1 MILLFEGHRYQKDL
15 ISPYL
20 DGINL
25 DGIKRGKD
33 WIALSYVGYF
43 FNADLEKPDIIYI
56 LPKVFVY
63 KNDALHNSVVSE
75 DDDLSK
81 EESQVGYK
89 AFDEFAPE

>member
-33 WIALSYVGYF
+33 WMLYPMWGISLTQ
-43 FNADLEKPDIIYI
+43 I
-56 LPKVFVY
+56 
-63 KNDALHNSVVSE
+63 
-75 DDDLSK
+75 
-81 EESQVGYK
+81 
-89 AFDEFAPE
+89 